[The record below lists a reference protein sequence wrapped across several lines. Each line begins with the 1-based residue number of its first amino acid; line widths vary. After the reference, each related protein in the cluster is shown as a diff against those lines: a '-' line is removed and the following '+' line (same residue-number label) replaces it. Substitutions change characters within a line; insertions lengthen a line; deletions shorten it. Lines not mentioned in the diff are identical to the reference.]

1 MKVFMRSVG
10 GYLPPHVV
18 SNEDIVA
25 RTGGTAQWVEEHTG
39 IRQRHFVLPGT
50 ANSTLAEHAARTAL
64 KRANI
69 QATDL
74 DAIVYAT
81 LSPDAGFPGSGVFL
95 QRLLDVP
102 NIPAIDIRNQC
113 SGFLYGLS
121 IARAWLS
128 TGTYHRILLVGS
140 EIQSTGLDFTEAG
153 RTLAALF
160 GDGAGA
166 VVLTHENIDTPDSPS
181 RCNIEIVD
189 VRLGADGRGIEHLW
203 CELPASGLH
212 PNIDASYLAEGR
224 QFPRMQG
231 RTMFRRA
238 VETLERE
245 IGALIQSHQLDPD
258 DLLLVPHQA
267 NKHINAMVAERL
279 KIPAHNLVSTIED
292 YGNTTAASLPLGLE
306 RAWAKGLLQPG
317 RPIVLAAFGSGYT
330 WGTALL
336 RGA

>member
-1 MKVFMRSVG
+1 MSVVLRSVG
-10 GYLPPHVV
+10 GFLPPQVLT
-18 SNEDIVA
+18 NEDIVA
-25 RTGGTAQWVEEHTG
+25 RTGGTAQWIEEHTG
-39 IRQRHFVLPGT
+39 IQQRHFVQPGT
-50 ANSTLAEHAARTAL
+50 TNAELAEHATRTAL
-64 KRANI
+64 KRAGI
-69 QATDL
+69 QPADI
-74 DAIVYAT
+74 DAIIFAT

-95 QRLLDVP
+95 QRRLEVP
-102 NIPAIDIRNQC
+102 NIPALDVRNQC

-121 IARAWLS
+121 VANAWLK
-128 TGTYHRILLVGS
+128 TQTYRQILLVGS

-153 RTLAALF
+153 RTMAALF

-166 VVLTHENIDTPDSPS
+166 VVLTHKSHMPQGTSAAELI
-181 RCNIEIVD
+181 D
-189 VRLGADGRGIEHLW
+189 VRLGADGRGIETLW

-224 QFPRMQG
+224 QFPKMQG
-231 RTMFRRA
+231 RSMFRRA

-245 IGALIQSHQLDPD
+245 IQTLLHDHQLNPKE
-258 DLLLVPHQA
+258 LLLIPHQA
-267 NKHINAMVAERL
+267 NKHINLMVAERL
-279 KIPAHNLVSTIED
+279 RIPPENLVSTIEE

-306 RAWAKGLLQPG
+306 RAWAKGLLQSG